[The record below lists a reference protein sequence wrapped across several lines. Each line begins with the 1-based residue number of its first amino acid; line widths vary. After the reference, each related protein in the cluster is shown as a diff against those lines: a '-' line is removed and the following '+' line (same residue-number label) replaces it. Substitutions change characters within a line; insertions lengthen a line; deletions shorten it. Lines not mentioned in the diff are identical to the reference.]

1 MITMVSK
8 TAGIAAI
15 AAGIMSLAFPAW
27 SAVASTALTSSDAP
41 VNPSGQYNGGVDP
54 VTMPDDARMAVF
66 TYSRD
71 QIFRVITAPL
81 KVTTIEFE
89 KGEQLSADPAMGDT
103 IRWIVDT
110 DGANHV
116 YVKPNQ
122 PGLVNTLH
130 LSTNKREYDIT
141 LVSSPLGG
149 LFYQS
154 VRFNYPQSSSLM
166 DKVHARQGA
175 ANGSDANPNGATA
188 ADGESCT
195 ASGVG
200 MSPEDLN
207 FKWTISGSGSFK
219 PETVFDNGKSVW
231 ILEPADAV
239 FPVPLIKIHGD
250 TVTPNFIRRC
260 QYLVVQDMA
269 DKIVLRAGDD
279 EVTLTRGRRSLFGL

>member
-1 MITMVSK
+1 MTTMVLVRK
-8 TAGIAAI
+8 AVGFAAVVAGVMCVA
-15 AAGIMSLAFPAW
+15 LPAW
-27 SAVASTALTSSDAP
+27 SAAKVTPPTNSDAAP
-41 VNPSGQYNGGVDP
+41 VDPAGQYNGGVDP
-54 VTMPDDARMAVF
+54 VTMPNDARMAVF
-66 TYSRD
+66 PYSRD

-81 KVTTIEFE
+81 KLTTIEFE
-89 KGEQLSADPAMGDT
+89 QGERLTADPAMGDS
-103 IRWIVDT
+103 IRWIIDT

-154 VRFNYPQSSSLM
+154 VRFRYPQSLM
-166 DKVHARQGA
+166 DKVHARQGND
-175 ANGSDANPNGATA
+175 NGSDANGAAPN
-188 ADGESCT
+188 DGECT
-195 ASGVG
+195 RAGG
-200 MSPEDLN
+200 LGIAPEDLN
-207 FKWTISGSGSFK
+207 FNWSISGSGSFK

-231 ILEPADAV
+231 ILEPSNAV

-269 DKIVLRAGDD
+269 DEIVLRGDDD
-279 EVTLTRGRRSLFGL
+279 EVTLKRRRHSLFGR

>member
-1 MITMVSK
+1 MLRKASSIT
-8 TAGIAAI
+8 AI
-15 AAGIMSLAFPAW
+15 AIGIMCLTLPAW
-27 SAVASTALTSSDAP
+27 SAPTVAALTTSDAP
-41 VNPSGQYNGGVDP
+41 VNPNGPYNGGVDP

-71 QIFRVITAPL
+71 QIFRVIAAPL
-81 KVTTIEFE
+81 KLTTIEFE
-89 KGEQLSADPAMGDT
+89 KGEQLITDPAMGDS
-103 IRWIVDT
+103 IRWIIDT

-130 LSTNKREYDIT
+130 LSTNKREYDFT

-154 VRFNYPQSSSLM
+154 VRFSYPPSLM

-175 ANGSDANPNGATA
+175 DKESDANTGGATS
-188 ADGESCT
+188 ADGDSCKAT
-195 ASGVG
+195 GVG
-200 MSPEDLN
+200 MSPEDLD
-207 FKWTISGSGSFK
+207 FKWTISGSASFK

-231 ILEPADAV
+231 ILEPANAV
-239 FPVPLIKIHGD
+239 FPVPLIRLHGD
-250 TVTPNFIRRC
+250 TITPNFIRRC

-269 DKIVLRAGDD
+269 DEIILRAGED
-279 EVTLTRGRRSLFGL
+279 EITLKRGRHSFFGL